1 MLLRHQPHVQDAY
14 LLSKMAGD
22 RGPNKRGKASR
33 SGDRNTRYATHIPV
47 LKACIGAMSATAL
60 NPIYVIEHGMGL
72 GSTPFFHSVHN
83 VASITS
89 FEREPGWL
97 FCNDCLSGSTQP
109 HSITLLHDQTILNQA
124 KSCVTVPE
132 RTVGL
137 VDGYVKQRLPMLET
151 WMSLGM
157 AFIVEHDADA
167 FTGPEIRSRQKAAK
181 AFGYAAYQYADHDPE
196 TAFFVSPGAQLSLT
210 GSCAKL

>member
-1 MLLRHQPHVQDAY
+1 
-14 LLSKMAGD
+14 MAGD

-47 LKACIGAMSATAL
+47 LEACIGALSASAL

-72 GSTPFFHSVHN
+72 GSTPFFHSVNN
-83 VASITS
+83 VANITS

-109 HSITLLHDQTILNQA
+109 HSITLLHDQTVIDQA
-124 KSCVTVPE
+124 KSCVQVPE
-132 RTVGL
+132 RTIGL
-137 VDGYVKQRLPMLET
+137 VDGCVKQRLPMLET
-151 WMSLGM
+151 WMSMSM

-167 FTGPEIRSRQKAAK
+167 FRRDDIQARQTAA
-181 AFGYAAYQYADHDPE
+181 ATFGYAAYQYVGHDPE
-196 TAFFVSPGAQLSLT
+196 TAFFVSPSAQLSLT
-210 GSCAKL
+210 GSCVKL